1 MYTHTPDL
9 NPPSASEQ
17 VKFYTMNRR
26 TAKKSAD
33 PTSKLPHN
41 IDVDSRLRAAYSQEI
56 LPHSGSD
63 LGLALTKN
71 GDSKKVNGL
80 PEVGNQKSRFDR
92 DPSSE
97 KPDKPV
103 SGGVRP
109 GPTSTRGEATRNQ
122 ATHPAKSSP
131 TGTVSPM
138 QPSSPLLQRRVAP
151 ELFVEPAPSLPQAP
165 RKPNTLNPEDPEDY
179 YVLRQRSVSETTNQ
193 RGSRPIN
200 VVKTYT
206 MPWGSSLAGG
216 EDMAAKEQA
225 AQGGGGGGGG
235 GGKSQALGAGDRRNS
250 SPLAG
255 KTTGKEKYRP
265 GHLQHVL
272 SNSSGAL
279 SSEVEFQSVL
289 PKPYESQR
297 SRESEGKEWYQG
309 PTSPDE
315 KPRPVSPPYDTLSRS
330 DSDMSSDK
338 FEFGGGIRSLR
349 REDSSSFDDFR
360 FNLTSPP
367 SSPVYDHL
375 PPSTFEEE
383 ERGGRRDKA
392 ASSSPPQSVKQDFL
406 SSVVGGTDMR
416 RNVSQ
421 PVFGTR
427 EGGRG
432 GRGVSH
438 SSSSP
443 GPDSIKEETE
453 SDEDVRSV
461 LLMYT
466 LISLCTLYIHV
477 HVHVRCRCSL
487 VGRAPV

>member
-1 MYTHTPDL
+1 MHTPDL
-9 NPPSASEQ
+9 HPPSASEQ

-63 LGLALTKN
+63 LGLAPTKN
-71 GDSKKVNGL
+71 GDTKKVNGL

-138 QPSSPLLQRRVAP
+138 QPSSPLLQHRVAP

-165 RKPNTLNPEDPEDY
+165 QKPNMLNPEDPEDY

-200 VVKTYT
+200 VYT
-206 MPWGSSLAGG
+206 MPWGSSQAGG

-225 AQGGGGGGGG
+225 AQGGG

-250 SPLAG
+250 SPLAE

-272 SNSSGAL
+272 SNSSGVL

-289 PKPYESQR
+289 PKPYESQQ

-360 FNLTSPP
+360 FNLMSPP

-427 EGGRG
+427 EGGGGRG

-461 LLMYT
+461 Q
-466 LISLCTLYIHV
+466 LIYIHVDQFLV
-477 HVHVRCRCSL
+477 HVHVRCCCSL
-487 VGRAPV
+487 VGRAPL